1 MIFAIISGLNDVK
14 NKLDKFKYS
23 IQDSGRA
30 NNNLNYILHK
40 MDLDVTSQADVV
52 AKLED
57 AIKNSTV
64 ISNDMDKIKKKV
76 QDMLNS
82 SQANFF
88 NKYGAYLNLTSKEG

>member
-1 MIFAIISGLNDVK
+1 
-14 NKLDKFKYS
+14 
-23 IQDSGRA
+23 
-30 NNNLNYILHK
+30 

-52 AKLED
+52 SKLED

-64 ISNDMDKIKKKV
+64 ISNDMEKIKKKV

-88 NKYGAYLNLTSKEG
+88 NKYSVYLNLTSKEG